1 MHTLSQFQSSYRAL
15 LIGPIL
21 NKKEFWY
28 GVKERFI
35 YVNID
40 LVSPYQEEDVLLVL
54 AVTVGSFERFCV
66 HSADFQ
72 NLFHD
77 FCRNNILKSKI
88 HLSNALKASSYLTR
102 KHTTCLLQRPITLCY
117 VESQKRKLWKK

>member
-1 MHTLSQFQSSYRAL
+1 M
-15 LIGPIL
+15 GPIL
-21 NKKEFWY
+21 NKKEVWY
-28 GVKERFI
+28 GVKERFV

-40 LVSPYQEEDVLLVL
+40 LVSHYLEGALLLLL
-54 AVTVGSFERFCV
+54 AITVGSVESFCV

-88 HLSNALKASSYLTR
+88 HLSNALKTSSYLTR

-117 VESQKRKLWKK
+117 EESQKRKLWTK